1 MDDGGVK
8 ADHGGVKAGSTFSE
22 VPGSAAV
29 LTSATRARL
38 VLAGEVDVSMNDE
51 LMEASSELEQTGLPI
66 DVDVRHVTFM
76 DSSVIAVLARLT
88 HRVPSRLRIIE
99 PPDVVRFLLDVT
111 RIGELVEVV
120 DADPGIADLEVTA
133 GPDGA
138 GAGSTPDG
146 ALSVDATAAPV
157 LADGV

>member
-8 ADHGGVKAGSTFSE
+8 AGPSFAD

-38 VLAGEVDVSMNDE
+38 VLAGEVDVSMNEE
-51 LMEASSELEQTGLPI
+51 LMEASTELEQTGLPI

-88 HRVPSRLRIIE
+88 HRVSSPLRIIE

-111 RIGELVEVV
+111 KIGELVEVV
-120 DADPGIADLEVTA
+120 DADPGIADEVLAA

-138 GAGSTPDG
+138 EVELAPGP
-146 ALSVDATAAPV
+146 ALSVRATAAPV

>member
-1 MDDGGVK
+1 M
-8 ADHGGVKAGSTFSE
+8 KAGPSFAD

-29 LTSATRARL
+29 LTSATQARL

-51 LMEASSELEQTGLPI
+51 LMEASTELEQTGLPI

-88 HRVPSRLRIIE
+88 HRVPSRLRLIE

-111 RIGELVEVV
+111 KIGELVEVL
-120 DADPGIADLEVTA
+120 DADPGFPGQDGTR
-133 GPDGA
+133 GA
-138 GAGSTPDG
+138 GGVGAEVVPDP
-146 ALSVDATAAPV
+146 ALSMRTDAPV
-157 LADGV
+157 LADGA